1 MDLHELIRKF
11 YLLPKDIPLEDKIE
25 YLKSYTTV
33 TFVRHPFIRL
43 VSSYKDKIINMHN
56 HPWRKLF
63 NVSDSNPFG
72 VSKMD
77 QSAFLVRIPLKT
89 SV

>member
-1 MDLHELIRKF
+1 MIDLHQLVRKF
-11 YLLPKDIPLEDKIE
+11 FLLPKDLPLEDKIE

-43 VSSYKDKIINMHN
+43 VSSYKDKVITALN

-63 NVSDSNPFG
+63 NVSESNPYD
-72 VSKMD
+72 VRKMY
-77 QSAFLVRIPLKT
+77 
-89 SV
+89 